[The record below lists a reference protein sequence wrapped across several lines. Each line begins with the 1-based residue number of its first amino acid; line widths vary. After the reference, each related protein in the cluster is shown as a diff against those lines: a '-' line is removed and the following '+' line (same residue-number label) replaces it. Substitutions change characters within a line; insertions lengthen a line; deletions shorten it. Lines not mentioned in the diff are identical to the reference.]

1 MQPLSQ
7 QKAKTLFS
15 SKKPN
20 FVANKPKHILVAMK
34 VKAAYFATKSRIA
47 VFCELRLAAFTVV
60 AKNPKHVFGKIKVNS
75 AVYERKKVKAVP
87 PNMNPE
93 NRVTYPKING
103 NVCFE

>member
-60 AKNPKHVFGKIKVNS
+60 AKNPKHVFGEIKVNS

>member
-47 VFCELRLAAFTVV
+47 FFCELRLAAFTVV
-60 AKNPKHVFGKIKVNS
+60 AKNLKHFFGTIKVNS